1 MQLFFLP
8 VKRCTLN
15 VCAKQLLVSSYLPS
29 RLFFWSFFLF
39 VLFFCRW
46 FGFAL
51 RLLLRGSVGF
61 VHYQQ
66 TASQLVH
73 LVTEK
78 LDDVQ
83 HYILMWAKLI
93 FRGRS
98 SSLLIKIIF
107 SVNKKLVG
115 KKSADT
121 GQNTILYCR

>member
-1 MQLFFLP
+1 MHTERLCETAVGF
-8 VKRCTLN
+8 
-15 VCAKQLLVSSYLPS
+15 QLLAFS
-29 RLFFWSFFLF
+29 SFFVLLSF
-39 VLFFCRW
+39 VWFC
-46 FGFAL
+46 FTFTVEGV
-51 RLLLRGSVGF
+51 VGF

-115 KKSADT
+115 K
-121 GQNTILYCR
+121 IC